1 MNITRRKFKPQLIF
15 DKLSFTLP
23 LSKLKKDKV
32 LTRLTNPGFCSKYDI
47 RSRKPRSKG
56 SRYHNNYSFPIDD
69 QNSMDVSV
77 YPVNTKHNFLRV
89 EFNPDK
95 LGRNGLIKA
104 RKLLVKLLGIDIT
117 QTIYFKASITRI
129 DLTVNLLGLQDEYV
143 VFKTKT
149 NVSAIKR
156 SPDDATQI
164 DSQIAGSSRS
174 NVRVTF
180 YNKNQEQQDKGKGVA
195 NPRGNYHRLEI
206 RLRHLRLTM
215 SQLNSSILQ
224 VFNTVSLY
232 HANFLADEWF
242 SPKFL
247 KHVQRKGLNSAL
259 SALGDSNERRCH
271 LRHLNQYKQKLFSID
286 NLNFGKPHQLLSFLI
301 QKGTRQQLLNHGG

>member
-1 MNITRRKFKPQLIF
+1 
-15 DKLSFTLP
+15 
-23 LSKLKKDKV
+23 
-32 LTRLTNPGFCSKYDI
+32 
-47 RSRKPRSKG
+47 
-56 SRYHNNYSFPIDD
+56 
-69 QNSMDVSV
+69 MDVSV

-89 EFNPDK
+89 EFNPK

-104 RKLLVKLLGIDIT
+104 RELLVNLLGIDIT

-149 NVSAIKR
+149 NVWR
-156 SPDDATQI
+156 SKDHPMTQHKSI
-164 DSQIAGSSRS
+164 HKSQVGPRS

-206 RLRHLRLTM
+206 RLRDLRLTM

-232 HANFLADEWF
+232 HANFLADELVP
-242 SPKFL
+242 PKFL
-247 KHVQRKGLNSAL
+247 KHVQRKGLNSGSLPWATVTNG
-259 SALGDSNERRCH
+259 AVIC
-271 LRHLNQYKQKLFSID
+271 
-286 NLNFGKPHQLLSFLI
+286 
-301 QKGTRQQLLNHGG
+301 GT